1 MNDNDLLTTMR
12 ESFTDVRSATP
23 VDQIVSRSRVIR
35 ARRRIPGA
43 VTTVAVAA
51 AAGITVA
58 LIPSGPA
65 KPARPAATQTTA
77 YVISHVAQALD
88 SMPADTVVA
97 IQRTTVPARSDMD
110 IWNDGGARSRQE
122 GLTPAGQRVWETGQ
136 AFSSSATRQTTTF
149 VNYDDRTW
157 WRTVRHLPAAKS
169 GPTVWTCSNA
179 AGDSIV
185 ADPSAMADQLRTALS
200 CGELKVVGSGT
211 LGGVPAV
218 KLSGVFDSGATVT
231 YWVNATTY
239 LPFRF
244 TSSFNAS
251 HSVQEDLQWLP
262 PTAASLA
269 MLNVAI
275 PAGFTQVPPGS
286 DPAP

>member
-1 MNDNDLLTTMR
+1 MNDNDLITAMR

-43 VTTVAVAA
+43 LAAVALAA

-65 KPARPAATQTTA
+65 RPVATKTTA
-77 YVISHVAQALD
+77 YVVSHVAQAID
-88 SMPADTVVA
+88 AMPAGTVVA
-97 IQRTTVPARSDMD
+97 VQRTTAPARSDLDM
-110 IWNDGGARSRQE
+110 WNDGGAQTRQE
-122 GLTPAGQRVWETGQ
+122 GLTLAGKRVWEIGQ
-136 AFSSSATRQTTTF
+136 TFSSSATRQTTTF

-169 GPTVWTCSNA
+169 GPAVWTCGNA
-179 AGDSIV
+179 GSDSIV
-185 ADPSAMADQLRTALS
+185 ADPSAMAGQLRTALS

-211 LGGVPAV
+211 VGGVRAV

-231 YWVNATTY
+231 YWVNVTTY
-239 LPFRF
+239 LPFRL
-244 TSSFNAS
+244 TLSFNAS

-262 PTAASLA
+262 PTAANLA
-269 MLNVAI
+269 MLNVPI

>member
-43 VTTVAVAA
+43 VAAVAVAA
-51 AAGITVA
+51 VAGITVA

-65 KPARPAATQTTA
+65 RPVATQTTA
-77 YVISHVAQALD
+77 YVVSHVARALD
-88 SMPADTVVA
+88 AMPAGTVVA
-97 IQRTTVPARSDMD
+97 IQRTTVPARTDMD
-110 IWNDGGARSRQE
+110 TWNDGGARSRQE
-122 GLTPAGQRVWETGQ
+122 GLTPTGQRVWESGQ
-136 AFSSSATRQTTTF
+136 TFSSSATRQTTIF

-231 YWVNATTY
+231 YWVNAATY

-262 PTAASLA
+262 PTAANLA
-269 MLNVAI
+269 RLNVTI
-275 PAGFTQVPPGS
+275 PAGFTQVRPGS